1 MHYMICDARN
11 TKLEQ
16 AIQLMEILEY
26 IDEDV
31 RLALAEDIGSG
42 DISAMLIDQSEQL
55 EMKLLVREDAVLCGC
70 AWFDAA
76 FTQCDSKVRLEW
88 LAGDGDRVS
97 SGTTLCQISGPA
109 RAMLSAER
117 TALNFL
123 QTLSGTA
130 TTTNHYASRIRH
142 TSCRILDTRKT
153 IPHLRRAQKYAVK
166 CGGGINHRIG
176 LFDAYLIKEN
186 HLAASGS
193 IKAAVERGRELNPDH
208 LLEVEVENLDQLRQA
223 IEAKVDRVL
232 LDNFS
237 IEQIQQAVVLNNNAT
252 QLEASGNITEQTLV
266 ETAETGI
273 DFISIGAL
281 TKHLRAIDFSLRFA

>member
-1 MHYMICDARN
+1 ME
-11 TKLEQ
+11 LEK
-16 AIQLMEILEY
+16 Y
-26 IDEDV
+26 IVEDV
-31 RLALAEDIGSG
+31 RMALAEDIGGG

-55 EMKLLVREDAVLCGC
+55 KMKLLVREDAVLCGC

-76 FTQCDSKVRLEW
+76 FSQCDESIQIKW
-88 LAGDGDRVS
+88 SASDGDRIEANS
-97 SGTTLCQISGPA
+97 ILCQISGSA

-130 TTTNHYASRIRH
+130 TTTRHYARSIQH
-142 TSCRILDTRKT
+142 TACRILDTRKT

-166 CGGGINHRIG
+166 CGGGVNHRIG

-193 IKAAVERGRELNPDH
+193 IKAAVARGRELSPNH
-208 LLEVEVENLDQLRQA
+208 LLEVEVEDLDQLQQA
-223 IEAKVDRVL
+223 IDAKVDRVL

-237 IEQIQQAVVLNNNAT
+237 ITELRQAVTLNNKT
-252 QLEASGNITEQTLV
+252 IQLEASGNITEESILKI
-266 ETAETGI
+266 AETGV

-281 TKHLRAIDFSLRFA
+281 TKHLRAIDFSLRFAQENPL